1 MGTCIDRCR
10 TGTRLG
16 AERGR
21 RPNGPGATAESD
33 RRGMRRILCIAA
45 VIVAAAT
52 LALAI
57 TEYAHRGSA
66 RAAPPTTVTVPA
78 PTRAPAPIP
87 PSPVALEPKPTPGPL
102 TPAPPADGRDAPDP
116 FVVRDGDRWALYTTQ
131 VGFLNVPVAVSADL
145 ATWSAPIDA
154 LPELPTWAAWGSTW
168 APGVLARPGRFV
180 LYFAARSLVLGRQCI
195 GLATASS
202 ATGPF
207 ASPDAQPLVCQSEL
221 GGSID
226 PYPFADLDGT
236 AYLLWK
242 SDENAFGH
250 TSHLYVQRLRP
261 DGLALD
267 GDAVVLLA
275 NDAQWENPLIE
286 NPALLAAADTYVLL
300 YSGGW
305 WESAGY
311 GTGYA
316 TCTTP
321 LGPCV
326 KVTTQGPVLGSGG
339 SEVGTG
345 GACVI
350 TGPAGDHWLAYHAW
364 TTGALGYGNAGVRTL
379 RFAELGWDGDS
390 LSVTRSI

>member
-1 MGTCIDRCR
+1 
-10 TGTRLG
+10 
-16 AERGR
+16 
-21 RPNGPGATAESD
+21 
-33 RRGMRRILCIAA
+33 MRRIVRTAA

-52 LALAI
+52 AALTI
-57 TEYAHRGSA
+57 TEYADRGSA
-66 RAAPPTTVTVPA
+66 RAAPPRIVTRPA
-78 PTRAPAPIP
+78 PTVAPAPIP
-87 PSPVALEPKPTPGPL
+87 PSQVALETKPTRAPL
-102 TPAPPADGRDAPDP
+102 TPAPPVDGRDAPDP
-116 FVVRDGDRWALYTTQ
+116 FVLRDSDRWALYTTQ

-154 LPELPTWAAWGSTW
+154 LPKLPTWAARGWTW
-168 APGVLARPGRFV
+168 APGVLARRDGFV
-180 LYFAARSLVLGRQCI
+180 LYFAARSSALGLQCI
-195 GLATASS
+195 GVASASS

-207 ASPDAQPLVCQSEL
+207 AGPDAEPLVCQSEL

-226 PYPFADLDGT
+226 PYPFVDRDGT

-250 TSHLYVQRLRP
+250 TSHLYGQRLRP
-261 DGLALD
+261 DGLALE
-267 GDAVVLLA
+267 GDAVFLLA
-275 NDAQWENPLIE
+275 NDAQWESPLIE
-286 NPALLAAADTYVLL
+286 NPAMLAEADTYALL

-321 LGPCV
+321 LGPCL
-326 KVTTQGPVLGSGG
+326 KVTTQGPMLGSAG
-339 SEVGTG
+339 SEAGTG

-364 TTGALGYGNAGVRTL
+364 STRAVGYGNAGVRTL
-379 RFAELGWDGDS
+379 RFAELGWDGDA
-390 LSVTRSI
+390 LSATRSTS